1 MIGELSEDLI
11 MTGDEIDVE
20 NLFSDD
26 GGEEETQVTPP
37 APKEKEE
44 EEEEKEKEIKKTTE
58 EEEINPDDLFD
69 NPESVG
75 SGKDNQEEEE
85 DTQSEKDKGT
95 SPKTN
100 FYSSIASALKEEG
113 IFPDLD
119 DDTLNGIK
127 TPEDFAEAV
136 EKTVQARLD
145 ERQKR
150 IDAALQADV
159 EPDEVRRYEQTLAN
173 LDAIKEEYITDETE
187 KGERL
192 RKNLIYQD
200 FRNRGYSEARAKRE
214 VEKSFNAGTDIEDAK
229 EALESNREY
238 FSNQYQDLIKEAQE
252 EAKKE
257 QRKIKEEAAQLKKSM
272 LEDKEVFTGITLD
285 KTTRQKAF
293 ENITK
298 PVFKTEDGEYLTAI
312 QKYEM
317 DNPVEFR
324 KYLSVL
330 FTMTNGFKNIDGLV
344 KGKIKKEVKQSL
356 RELEHKLSSTTINS
370 SGNPRYVGGV
380 EEDTESYSGKGWDLD
395 V

>member
-11 MTGDEIDVE
+11 MTGDEVDVE

-44 EEEEKEKEIKKTTE
+44 KEIEKTTE
-58 EEEINPDDLFD
+58 EEEISPDDLFD

-238 FSNQYQDLIKEAQE
+238 FSTQYQDLIKEAQE
-252 EAKKE
+252 EAKEE

-272 LEDKEVFTGITLD
+272 LEDKEVFTGIALD

-293 ENITK
+293 DNITK

-330 FTMTNGFKNIDGLV
+330 FTMTDGFKNIDGLV
-344 KGKIKKEVKQSL
+344 KGKVKKEVKQSL
-356 RELEHKLSSTTINS
+356 RELEHKLSSTGRNS

-380 EEDTESYSGKGWDLD
+380 EEDTESYIGKGWDLD

>member
-37 APKEKEE
+37 APKEKED
-44 EEEEKEKEIKKTTE
+44 KENEKTTE

-238 FSNQYQDLIKEAQE
+238 FSTQYQDLIKEAQE
-252 EAKKE
+252 EAKEE

-330 FTMTNGFKNIDGLV
+330 FTMTDGFKNIDGLV
-344 KGKIKKEVKQSL
+344 KGKVKKEVKQSL
-356 RELEHKLSSTTINS
+356 RELEHKLSSTARNS
-370 SGNPRYVGGV
+370 TGNPRYVGGV
-380 EEDTESYSGKGWDLD
+380 EEDTESYIGKGWDLD

>member
-44 EEEEKEKEIKKTTE
+44 KEDEKTTE

-238 FSNQYQDLIKEAQE
+238 FSTQYQDLIKEAQE
-252 EAKKE
+252 EAKEE

-330 FTMTNGFKNIDGLV
+330 FTMTDGFKNIDGLV
-344 KGKIKKEVKQSL
+344 KGKVKKEVKQSL
-356 RELEHKLSSTTINS
+356 RELEHKLSSTARNS
-370 SGNPRYVGGV
+370 TGNPRYVGGV
-380 EEDTESYSGKGWDLD
+380 EEDTESYIGKGWDLD

>member
-11 MTGDEIDVE
+11 MTGDEIDVD

-44 EEEEKEKEIKKTTE
+44 KEIEKTTE
-58 EEEINPDDLFD
+58 EEEISPDDLFD

-192 RKNLIYQD
+192 RKNLIFQD

-238 FSNQYQDLIKEAQE
+238 FSTQYQDLIKEAQE
-252 EAKKE
+252 EAKE
-257 QRKIKEEAAQLKKSM
+257 GERKIKEEAAQLKKSM

-330 FTMTNGFKNIDGLV
+330 FTMTDGFKNIDGLV
-344 KGKIKKEVKQSL
+344 KGKVKKEVKQSL
-356 RELEHKLSSTTINS
+356 RELEHKLSSTARNS

-380 EEDTESYSGKGWDLD
+380 EEDTESYIGKGWDLD

>member
-11 MTGDEIDVE
+11 KTGDEIDVE

-37 APKEKEE
+37 APKEKED
-44 EEEEKEKEIKKTTE
+44 KENEKTTE

-252 EAKKE
+252 EAKEE

-330 FTMTNGFKNIDGLV
+330 FTMTDGFKNIDGLI
-344 KGKIKKEVKQSL
+344 KGKVKKEVKQSL
-356 RELEHKLSSTTINS
+356 RELEHKLSSTTRNS

>member
-37 APKEKEE
+37 APKEKED
-44 EEEEKEKEIKKTTE
+44 KEIEKTTE

-75 SGKDNQEEEE
+75 SGKDNQEEE

-145 ERQKR
+145 ERQRR

-238 FSNQYQDLIKEAQE
+238 FSTQYQDLIKGAQE
-252 EAKKE
+252 EAKEE

-330 FTMTNGFKNIDGLV
+330 FTMTDGFKNIDGLV
-344 KGKIKKEVKQSL
+344 KGKVKKEVKQSL
-356 RELEHKLSSTTINS
+356 RELEHKLSSTARNS

-380 EEDTESYSGKGWDLD
+380 EEDTESYIGKGWDLD

>member
-44 EEEEKEKEIKKTTE
+44 KEIEKTTE

-119 DDTLNGIK
+119 DDTLESIK

-145 ERQKR
+145 ERQRR
-150 IDAALQADV
+150 IDSALQADV

-238 FSNQYQDLIKEAQE
+238 FSTQYQDLIKEAQE
-252 EAKKE
+252 EAKEE

-330 FTMTNGFKNIDGLV
+330 FTMTDGFKNIDGLV
-344 KGKIKKEVKQSL
+344 KGKVKKEVKQSL
-356 RELEHKLSSTTINS
+356 RELEHKLSSTARNS

-380 EEDTESYSGKGWDLD
+380 EEDTESYIGKGWDLD

>member
-20 NLFSDD
+20 SLFSDD

-37 APKEKEE
+37 APKEKEDE
-44 EEEEKEKEIKKTTE
+44 EIEKTTE

-75 SGKDNQEEEE
+75 SGKNNQEEEE
-85 DTQSEKDKGT
+85 DTQSEKGQKGT

-238 FSNQYQDLIKEAQE
+238 FSTQYQDLIKEAQK
-252 EAKKE
+252 EAKEE

-330 FTMTNGFKNIDGLV
+330 FTMTDGFKNIDGLV
-344 KGKIKKEVKQSL
+344 KGKVKKEVKQSL
-356 RELEHKLSSTTINS
+356 RELEHKLSSTARNS

-380 EEDTESYSGKGWDLD
+380 EEDPESYIGKGWDLD

>member
-11 MTGDEIDVE
+11 MTGDEIDVD

-44 EEEEKEKEIKKTTE
+44 KEKETTTE

-252 EAKKE
+252 EAKEE

-330 FTMTNGFKNIDGLV
+330 FTMTDGFKNIDGLV

-356 RELEHKLSSTTINS
+356 RELEHKLSSTTRNS

>member
-11 MTGDEIDVE
+11 MTGDEIDVD

-44 EEEEKEKEIKKTTE
+44 KEIEKTTE
-58 EEEINPDDLFD
+58 EEEISPDDLFD

-192 RKNLIYQD
+192 RKNLIFQD

-214 VEKSFNAGTDIEDAK
+214 VEKSFNSGTDIEDAK

-238 FSNQYQDLIKEAQE
+238 FSTQYQDLIKEAQE
-252 EAKKE
+252 EAKE
-257 QRKIKEEAAQLKKSM
+257 GQRKIKEEAAQLKKSM

-330 FTMTNGFKNIDGLV
+330 FTMTDGFKNIDGLV
-344 KGKIKKEVKQSL
+344 KGKVKKEVKQSL
-356 RELEHKLSSTTINS
+356 RELEHKLSSTGRNS

-380 EEDTESYSGKGWDLD
+380 EEDTESYIGKGWDLD

>member
-37 APKEKEE
+37 APKEKED
-44 EEEEKEKEIKKTTE
+44 KENEKTTE

-252 EAKKE
+252 EAKEE

-293 ENITK
+293 DNITK
-298 PVFKTEDGEYLTAI
+298 PIFKTEDGEYLTAI

-317 DNPVEFR
+317 DNPVEFI
-324 KYLSVL
+324 KYLSLL
-330 FTMTNGFKNIDGLV
+330 FTMTDGFKNIDGLV
-344 KGKIKKEVKQSL
+344 KGKVKKEVKQSL
-356 RELEHKLSSTTINS
+356 RELEHKLSSTARNS

-380 EEDTESYSGKGWDLD
+380 EEDAESYIGKGWDLD

>member
-37 APKEKEE
+37 APKEKED
-44 EEEEKEKEIKKTTE
+44 KENEKTTE

-238 FSNQYQDLIKEAQE
+238 FSTQYQDLIKEAQE
-252 EAKKE
+252 EAKEE

-293 ENITK
+293 DNITK

-330 FTMTNGFKNIDGLV
+330 FTMTDGFKNIDGLV
-344 KGKIKKEVKQSL
+344 KGKVKKEVKQSL
-356 RELEHKLSSTTINS
+356 RELEHKLSSTTRNS

-380 EEDTESYSGKGWDLD
+380 EEDTESYIGKGWDLD

>member
-44 EEEEKEKEIKKTTE
+44 KEKETTTE

-252 EAKKE
+252 EAKEE
-257 QRKIKEEAAQLKKSM
+257 QRKIKEEAAQLKKAM

-330 FTMTNGFKNIDGLV
+330 FTMTDGFKNIDGLV
-344 KGKIKKEVKQSL
+344 KGKVKKEVKQSL
-356 RELEHKLSSTTINS
+356 RELEHKLSSTARTS
-370 SGNPRYVGGV
+370 TGNPRYVGGV
-380 EEDTESYSGKGWDLD
+380 EEDTESYIGKGWDLD

>member
-44 EEEEKEKEIKKTTE
+44 KENEKTTE

-145 ERQKR
+145 ERQRR

-238 FSNQYQDLIKEAQE
+238 FSTQYQDLIKEAQE
-252 EAKKE
+252 EAKEE

-330 FTMTNGFKNIDGLV
+330 FTMTDGFKNIDGLI
-344 KGKIKKEVKQSL
+344 KGKVKKEVKQSL
-356 RELEHKLSSTTINS
+356 RELEHKLSSTARNS

-380 EEDTESYSGKGWDLD
+380 EEDTESYIGKGWDLD

>member
-37 APKEKEE
+37 APKEKED
-44 EEEEKEKEIKKTTE
+44 KENEKTTE

-252 EAKKE
+252 EAKEE
-257 QRKIKEEAAQLKKSM
+257 QRKTKEEAAQLKKSM

-330 FTMTNGFKNIDGLV
+330 FTMTDGFKNIDGLI
-344 KGKIKKEVKQSL
+344 KGKVKKEVKQSL
-356 RELEHKLSSTTINS
+356 RELEHKLSSTARNS

-380 EEDTESYSGKGWDLD
+380 EEDTESYIGKGWDLD

>member
-26 GGEEETQVTPP
+26 GGEEETQVIPP

-44 EEEEKEKEIKKTTE
+44 KEIEKTTE

-145 ERQKR
+145 ERQRR

-238 FSNQYQDLIKEAQE
+238 FSTQYQDLIKEAQE
-252 EAKKE
+252 EAKEEK
-257 QRKIKEEAAQLKKSM
+257 RKIKEEAAQLKKSM

-330 FTMTNGFKNIDGLV
+330 FTMTDGFKNIDGLV
-344 KGKIKKEVKQSL
+344 KGKVKKEVKQSL
-356 RELEHKLSSTTINS
+356 RELEHKLSSTARNS
-370 SGNPRYVGGV
+370 TGNPRYVGGV
-380 EEDTESYSGKGWDLD
+380 EEDTESYIGKGWDLD

>member
-37 APKEKEE
+37 ASKEKED
-44 EEEEKEKEIKKTTE
+44 KENEKTTE

-150 IDAALQADV
+150 IDTALQADV

-252 EAKKE
+252 EAKEE

-330 FTMTNGFKNIDGLV
+330 FTMTDGFKNIDGLV
-344 KGKIKKEVKQSL
+344 KGKVKKEVKQSL
-356 RELEHKLSSTTINS
+356 RELEHKLSSTARNS

-380 EEDTESYSGKGWDLD
+380 EEDTESYIGKDWDLD

>member
-44 EEEEKEKEIKKTTE
+44 KENEKTTE

-238 FSNQYQDLIKEAQE
+238 FSTQYQDLIKEAQE
-252 EAKKE
+252 EAKEE

-272 LEDKEVFTGITLD
+272 LEDKEVFTGIALD

-330 FTMTNGFKNIDGLV
+330 FTMTDGFKNIDGLV
-344 KGKIKKEVKQSL
+344 KGKVKKEVKQSL
-356 RELEHKLSSTTINS
+356 RELEHKLSSTARNS
-370 SGNPRYVGGV
+370 TGNPRYVGGV
-380 EEDTESYSGKGWDLD
+380 EEDTESYIGKGWDLD

>member
-44 EEEEKEKEIKKTTE
+44 KEIEKTTE
-58 EEEINPDDLFD
+58 EEEVNPDDLFD

-119 DDTLNGIK
+119 DDTLNSIK

-238 FSNQYQDLIKEAQE
+238 FSTQYQDLIKEAQE
-252 EAKKE
+252 EAKEE

-330 FTMTNGFKNIDGLV
+330 FTMTDGFKNIDGLV
-344 KGKIKKEVKQSL
+344 KGKVKKEVKQSL
-356 RELEHKLSSTTINS
+356 RELEHKLSSTTRNS

-380 EEDTESYSGKGWDLD
+380 EEDTESYIGKGWDLD

>member
-11 MTGDEIDVE
+11 MTGDEIDVD

-44 EEEEKEKEIKKTTE
+44 KEKETTTE

-252 EAKKE
+252 EAKEE
-257 QRKIKEEAAQLKKSM
+257 QKKIKEEAAQLKKAM
-272 LEDKEVFTGITLD
+272 LEDKEVFTGIALD

-293 ENITK
+293 DNITK

-330 FTMTNGFKNIDGLV
+330 FTMTDGFKNIDGLV
-344 KGKIKKEVKQSL
+344 KGKVKKEVKQSL
-356 RELEHKLSSTTINS
+356 RELEHKLSSTARNS

-380 EEDTESYSGKGWDLD
+380 EEDTESYIGKGWDLD

>member
-44 EEEEKEKEIKKTTE
+44 KEIEKTTE
-58 EEEINPDDLFD
+58 EEEISPDDLFD

-238 FSNQYQDLIKEAQE
+238 FSTQYQDLIKEAQE
-252 EAKKE
+252 EAKE
-257 QRKIKEEAAQLKKSM
+257 GQRKIKEEAAQLKKSM
-272 LEDKEVFTGITLD
+272 LDDKEVFTGITLD

-330 FTMTNGFKNIDGLV
+330 FTMTDGFKNIDGLV
-344 KGKIKKEVKQSL
+344 KGKVKKEVKQSL
-356 RELEHKLSSTTINS
+356 RELEHKLSSTGRNS

-380 EEDTESYSGKGWDLD
+380 EEDTESYIGKGWDLD

>member
-11 MTGDEIDVE
+11 MTGDEIDVD

-44 EEEEKEKEIKKTTE
+44 KEIEKTTE
-58 EEEINPDDLFD
+58 EEEISPDDLFD

-85 DTQSEKDKGT
+85 DTKSEKDKGT

-238 FSNQYQDLIKEAQE
+238 FSTQYQDLIKEAQE
-252 EAKKE
+252 EAKE
-257 QRKIKEEAAQLKKSM
+257 GQRKIKEEAVQLKKSM

-330 FTMTNGFKNIDGLV
+330 FTMTDGFKNIDGLV
-344 KGKIKKEVKQSL
+344 KGKVKKEVKQSL
-356 RELEHKLSSTTINS
+356 RELEHKLSSTGRNS

-380 EEDTESYSGKGWDLD
+380 EEDTESYIGKGWDLD

>member
-11 MTGDEIDVE
+11 MTGDEIDVD

-44 EEEEKEKEIKKTTE
+44 KEIEKTTE
-58 EEEINPDDLFD
+58 EEEISPDDLFD

-145 ERQKR
+145 EKQKR

-238 FSNQYQDLIKEAQE
+238 FSTQYQDLIKEAQE
-252 EAKKE
+252 EAKE
-257 QRKIKEEAAQLKKSM
+257 GQRKIKEEAAQLKKSM

-330 FTMTNGFKNIDGLV
+330 FTMTDGFKNIDGLV
-344 KGKIKKEVKQSL
+344 KGKVKKEVKQSL
-356 RELEHKLSSTTINS
+356 RELEHKLSSTGRNS

-380 EEDTESYSGKGWDLD
+380 EEDTESYIGKGWDLD

>member
-11 MTGDEIDVE
+11 MTGDEIDVD

-26 GGEEETQVTPP
+26 VGEEETQVTPP

-44 EEEEKEKEIKKTTE
+44 KEIEKTTE
-58 EEEINPDDLFD
+58 EEEVNPDDLFD

-136 EKTVQARLD
+136 EKAVQARLD

-238 FSNQYQDLIKEAQE
+238 FSTQYQDLIKEAQE
-252 EAKKE
+252 EAKEE

-272 LEDKEVFTGITLD
+272 LEDKEVFAGITLD

-324 KYLSVL
+324 KYLSIL
-330 FTMTNGFKNIDGLV
+330 FTMTDGFKNIDGLV
-344 KGKIKKEVKQSL
+344 KGKVKKEVRQSL
-356 RELEHKLSSTTINS
+356 RELEHKLSSTARNS
-370 SGNPRYVGGV
+370 TGNPRYVGGV
-380 EEDTESYSGKGWDLD
+380 EEDTESYIGKDWTLD

>member
-11 MTGDEIDVE
+11 MTGDEVDVD

-26 GGEEETQVTPP
+26 GGEEEPQVTPP
-37 APKEKEE
+37 DPKEKEE
-44 EEEEKEKEIKKTTE
+44 KEIEKTTE
-58 EEEINPDDLFD
+58 EEEISPDDLFD

-238 FSNQYQDLIKEAQE
+238 FSTQYQDLIKEAQE
-252 EAKKE
+252 AAKE
-257 QRKIKEEAAQLKKSM
+257 GQRKIKEEAAQLKKSM
-272 LEDKEVFTGITLD
+272 LDDKEVFTGITLD

-330 FTMTNGFKNIDGLV
+330 FTMTDGFKNIDGLV
-344 KGKIKKEVKQSL
+344 KGKVKKEVKQSL
-356 RELEHKLSSTTINS
+356 RELEHKLSSTGRNS

-380 EEDTESYSGKGWDLD
+380 EEDTESYIGKGWDLD

>member
-44 EEEEKEKEIKKTTE
+44 KEIEKTTE
-58 EEEINPDDLFD
+58 EEEVNPDDLFD

-238 FSNQYQDLIKEAQE
+238 FSTQYQDLIKEAQE
-252 EAKKE
+252 EAREE

-272 LEDKEVFTGITLD
+272 LEDKEVFAGITLD

-330 FTMTNGFKNIDGLV
+330 FTMTDGFKNIDGLV
-344 KGKIKKEVKQSL
+344 KGKVKKEVKQSL
-356 RELEHKLSSTTINS
+356 RELEHKLSSTTRNS

-380 EEDTESYSGKGWDLD
+380 EEDTESYIGKGWDLD

>member
-37 APKEKEE
+37 ALKEKED
-44 EEEEKEKEIKKTTE
+44 KENEKTTE

-95 SPKTN
+95 SLKTN

-252 EAKKE
+252 EAKEE

-330 FTMTNGFKNIDGLV
+330 FTMTDGFKNIDGLI
-344 KGKIKKEVKQSL
+344 KGKVKKEVKQSL
-356 RELEHKLSSTTINS
+356 RELEHKLSSTARNS

>member
-26 GGEEETQVTPP
+26 GGEEETQETPP

-44 EEEEKEKEIKKTTE
+44 KEKETTTE

-252 EAKKE
+252 EAKEE
-257 QRKIKEEAAQLKKSM
+257 QRKIKEEAAQLKKAM

-330 FTMTNGFKNIDGLV
+330 FTMTDGFKNIDGLV
-344 KGKIKKEVKQSL
+344 KGKVKKEVKQSL
-356 RELEHKLSSTTINS
+356 RELEHKLSSTARTS
-370 SGNPRYVGGV
+370 TGNPRYVGGV
-380 EEDTESYSGKGWDLD
+380 EEDTESYIGKGWDLD

>member
-37 APKEKEE
+37 APKEKED
-44 EEEEKEKEIKKTTE
+44 KENEKTTE

-192 RKNLIYQD
+192 RKDLIYQD

-238 FSNQYQDLIKEAQE
+238 FSTQYQDLIKEAQE
-252 EAKKE
+252 EAKEE

-330 FTMTNGFKNIDGLV
+330 FTMTDGFKNIDGLV
-344 KGKIKKEVKQSL
+344 KGKVKKEVKQSL
-356 RELEHKLSSTTINS
+356 RELEHKLSSTARNS

-380 EEDTESYSGKGWDLD
+380 EEDTESYIGKGWDLD

>member
-11 MTGDEIDVE
+11 MTGDEIDVD

-44 EEEEKEKEIKKTTE
+44 KEKETTTE

-75 SGKDNQEEEE
+75 SGKNNQEEEE

-252 EAKKE
+252 EAKEE
-257 QRKIKEEAAQLKKSM
+257 QRKIKEEAAQLKKAM

-330 FTMTNGFKNIDGLV
+330 FTMTDGFKNIDGLV
-344 KGKIKKEVKQSL
+344 KGKVKKEVKQSL
-356 RELEHKLSSTTINS
+356 RELEHKLSSTARTS
-370 SGNPRYVGGV
+370 TGNPRYVGGV
-380 EEDTESYSGKGWDLD
+380 EEDTESYIGKGWDLD

>member
-11 MTGDEIDVE
+11 MTGDEIDAE

-26 GGEEETQVTPP
+26 GGEEGTQVTPP

-44 EEEEKEKEIKKTTE
+44 KEIEKTTE
-58 EEEINPDDLFD
+58 EEEISPDDLFD

-136 EKTVQARLD
+136 ENTVQARLD

-187 KGERL
+187 NGERL

-200 FRNRGYSEARAKRE
+200 FKNRGYSEARAKRE

-238 FSNQYQDLIKEAQE
+238 FSTQYQDLIKEAQE
-252 EAKKE
+252 EAKE
-257 QRKIKEEAAQLKKSM
+257 GQRKIKEEAVQLKKSM

-298 PVFKTEDGEYLTAI
+298 PIFKTEDGEYLTAI

-330 FTMTNGFKNIDGLV
+330 FTMTDGFKNIDGLV
-344 KGKIKKEVKQSL
+344 KGKVKKEVKQSL
-356 RELEHKLSSTTINS
+356 RELEHKLSSTARNS
-370 SGNPRYVGGV
+370 TGNPRYVGGV
-380 EEDTESYSGKGWDLD
+380 EEDTESYIGKGWNLD

>member
-44 EEEEKEKEIKKTTE
+44 KEIEKTTE

-100 FYSSIASALKEEG
+100 LYSSIASALKEEG

-238 FSNQYQDLIKEAQE
+238 FSTQYQDLIKEAQE
-252 EAKKE
+252 EAKEE

-330 FTMTNGFKNIDGLV
+330 FTMTDGFKNIDGLV
-344 KGKIKKEVKQSL
+344 KGKVKKEVKQSL
-356 RELEHKLSSTTINS
+356 RELEHKLSSTTRNS

-380 EEDTESYSGKGWDLD
+380 EEDTESYIGKGWDLD

>member
-1 MIGELSEDLI
+1 MEKSIMEGLDMSNILSP
-11 MTGDEIDVE
+11 DEVD
-20 NLFSDD
+20 NLFTDD
-26 GGEEETQVTPP
+26 GGEETQVIPP
-37 APKEKEE
+37 EKQEE
-44 EEEEKEKEIKKTTE
+44 DKDNKTTT
-58 EEEINPDDLFD
+58 EIPEVDPESLFD
-69 NPESVG
+69 ESESVG
-75 SGKDNQEEEE
+75 SEKVDTKGKESTSSKE
-85 DTQSEKDKGT
+85 TGA

-214 VEKSFNAGTDIEDAK
+214 VEKSFNSGTDIEDAK

-238 FSNQYQDLIKEAQE
+238 FSTQYQDLIKEAQE
-252 EAKKE
+252 EAKE
-257 QRKIKEEAAQLKKSM
+257 GQRKVKEEAAQLKKSM
-272 LEDKEVFTGITLD
+272 LDDKEVFTGITLD

-330 FTMTNGFKNIDGLV
+330 FTMTDGFKNIDGLV
-344 KGKIKKEVKQSL
+344 KGKVKKEVKQSL
-356 RELEHKLSSTTINS
+356 RELEHKLSSTARNS

-380 EEDTESYSGKGWDLD
+380 EEDTESYIGKGWDLD

>member
-11 MTGDEIDVE
+11 MTGDEIDVD

-26 GGEEETQVTPP
+26 VGEEETQVTPP
-37 APKEKEE
+37 AQKEKEE
-44 EEEEKEKEIKKTTE
+44 KEIEKTTE

-119 DDTLNGIK
+119 DDTLNSIK

-187 KGERL
+187 KGEKL

-238 FSNQYQDLIKEAQE
+238 FSTQYQDLIKEAQE

-324 KYLSVL
+324 KYLSIL
-330 FTMTNGFKNIDGLV
+330 FTMTDGFKNIDGLV
-344 KGKIKKEVKQSL
+344 KGKVKKEVRQSL
-356 RELEHKLSSTTINS
+356 RELEHKLSSTARNS
-370 SGNPRYVGGV
+370 TGNPRYVGGV
-380 EEDTESYSGKGWDLD
+380 EEDTESYIGKGWDLD